1 VRLAEPKK
9 LIEGE
14 TMRIRSFAAGVAL
27 ASLFVLSGWSSL
39 VSAHA
44 FSFGSQ
50 EKTDQPKVSAAEQK
64 AADAITAAPDPA
76 AKLKAGAAFVKKYPK
91 SALRARVAEALAE
104 VIDDVK
110 DATLKITLAQEYRTI
125 FKEPSDQEL
134 IVTVLID
141 GLAEAKRLDEAFAA
155 GAEFLKT
162 NPDSVR
168 VLVKLMVLGT
178 EQAKQRNG
186 NFVPQSLQYG
196 AHAIELIEAKKM
208 PAGMDEASWK
218 YYETNLASW
227 HQSMGIL
234 NLVKGDRA
242 EARNR
247 FTKASEIAP
256 KDAFN
261 YLMLVD
267 IFDTEY
273 QDLAKRYQAM
283 PSGNAKNAEYPKV
296 VAALDKVIDTLAR
309 AIATAEG
316 DARLAPARQQALK
329 DLEIYYKYRH
339 DNSTEGM
346 QQLIDKYKV
355 AAKP

>member
-1 VRLAEPKK
+1 
-9 LIEGE
+9 
-14 TMRIRSFAAGVAL
+14 MRIRSLAAGVAL
-27 ASLFVLSGWSSL
+27 ASLFVLAGWSSI
-39 VSAHA
+39 VRAQA
-44 FSFGSQ
+44 AQ
-50 EKTDQPKVSAAEQK
+50 AKPDQHKVSAGEQK

-76 AKLKAGAAFVKKYPK
+76 AKLKAGAAFIKKYPK
-91 SALRARVAEALAE
+91 SALRARVAQALANE
-104 VIDDVK
+104 IADVK
-110 DATLKITLAQEYRTI
+110 DATQKITLAQEYQTI

-134 IVTVLID
+134 IVPTLID
-141 GLAEAKRLDEAFAA
+141 GLADAKRFDEAFAA

-162 NPDSVR
+162 HPDSVQ
-168 VLVKLMVLGT
+168 VLVKLMLLGT

-186 NFVPQSLQYG
+186 NFITQSLQYG
-196 AHAIELIEAKKM
+196 AHAIELIEARKM

-227 HQSMGIL
+227 NQSMGIL

-247 FTKASEIAP
+247 FTKAAALAP
-256 KDAFN
+256 TDAFN

-267 IFDTEY
+267 IVDAEY

-309 AIATAEG
+309 AIALAEG
-316 DARLAPARQQALK
+316 EARLAPARQQALK
-329 DLEIYYKYRH
+329 DLEVYYRYRNN
-339 DNSTEGM
+339 NSTEGM